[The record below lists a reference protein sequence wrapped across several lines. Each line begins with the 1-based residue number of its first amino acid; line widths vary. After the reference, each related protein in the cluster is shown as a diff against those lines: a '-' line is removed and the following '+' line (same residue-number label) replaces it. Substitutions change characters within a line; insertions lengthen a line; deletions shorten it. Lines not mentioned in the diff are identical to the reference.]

1 MNVDDLVKQAKQY
14 LDNEKSGV
22 KNEIDME
29 TPNISGMTPDDEL
42 SFSVGRLDVLVA
54 SIWMLLKAQEG
65 YTDEELMT
73 NVTEIISNRKGK
85 VYSRDVIKCPKC
97 GNNIQEVKKT
107 PLTCRCYYCG
117 ATYVMYPY
125 NDKEPDEEPMPL
137 TFEQVEEAN
146 AAEIKK
152 SEEAVEELPTN
163 FEPYDVSKD
172 LGFDDEE

>member
-1 MNVDDLVKQAKQY
+1 MFPFST
-14 LDNEKSGV
+14 KSMSSSTA
-22 KNEIDME
+22 IFAQ
-29 TPNISGMTPDDEL
+29 L
-42 SFSVGRLDVLVA
+42 SSASSV
-54 SIWMLLKAQEG
+54 
-65 YTDEELMT
+65 
-73 NVTEIISNRKGK
+73 
-85 VYSRDVIKCPKC
+85 
-97 GNNIQEVKKT
+97 
-107 PLTCRCYYCG
+107 
-117 ATYVMYPY
+117 TYVMYPY